1 MPDSLSANNHA
12 FSIHQG
18 GKGGSGA
25 TLLKKADASVEEQ
38 AKDMEKKVHEILEQS
53 ALLTHKE
60 EHAMGAYI
68 WAGIIE
74 DLGGMDT
81 RDCTLME
88 AECAADFL
96 HKRGMPW
103 VWLLRM
109 HTRGPCWEGQRLFG

>member
-1 MPDSLSANNHA
+1 MPDSLSAINHA

-68 WAGIIE
+68 WAGIIGDIG
-74 DLGGMDT
+74 DLGG
-81 RDCTLME
+81 LGGYE
-88 AECAADFL
+88 GL
-96 HKRGMPW
+96 HCLHSDGSR
-103 VWLLRM
+103 VR
-109 HTRGPCWEGQRLFG
+109 C